1 MLFEVDGES
10 GGCGL
15 KKRSLSS
22 VYLAPGSRT
31 NFVWFM
37 VHGFSGRRTAGA
49 GEWRKRRG
57 SFSCS
62 RLSLELFGKSR
73 LESMCLL
80 VAVRCR
86 SHVFFHPFK
95 SLPILSCS
103 HALESDCQ
111 SHEANK
117 P

>member
-1 MLFEVDGES
+1 MLFEVEGES

-31 NFVWFM
+31 NFVRFM

-62 RLSLELFGKSR
+62 RLSLELFGRRVWSR
-73 LESMCLL
+73 CAFLWRLDAGAMYSSILSR
-80 VAVRCR
+80 AQ
-86 SHVFFHPFK
+86 
-95 SLPILSCS
+95 PILSCS

-111 SHEANK
+111 SHETNK